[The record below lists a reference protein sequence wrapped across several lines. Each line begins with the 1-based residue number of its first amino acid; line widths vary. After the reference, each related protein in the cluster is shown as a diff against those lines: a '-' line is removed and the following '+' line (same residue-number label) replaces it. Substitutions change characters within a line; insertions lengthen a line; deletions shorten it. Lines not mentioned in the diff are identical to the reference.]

1 MNELYNLSNGSLET
15 DPSLPPTLK
24 RTSVSFRRFFF
35 VKKLKAARREE
46 RGTMTY
52 QTRYKIAQSKME
64 EAAQTLLKLSQSE
77 DLPPHAPRLQR
88 SLSHEDEAYARAI
101 ELAPRTKPGDTIL
114 MNFYIDSFQ
123 QATVKY
129 MKNEKNIMVI
139 HTISAPRDE
148 IQIPWTYQVTDFPF
162 Y

>member
-1 MNELYNLSNGSLET
+1 V
-15 DPSLPPTLK
+15 
-24 RTSVSFRRFFF
+24 R
-35 VKKLKAARREE
+35 RREE

-52 QTRYKIAQSKME
+52 QTRYKIAQLKME
-64 EAAQTLLKLSQSE
+64 EAAQALLELSQSE